1 MPPEQWSVL
10 LHGDTQYESSIQ
22 SIIDELSTST
32 SFSEVIKEFSKV
44 EYDPKNRSLHLFA
57 SKSHFESLS
66 TTGIGYYNAEQD
78 DTRWMLTTHLLRSPM
93 SKITATG
100 SRRKATEIAGS
111 GSSIPTGKFSD
122 FFQ

>member
-44 EYDPKNRSLHLFA
+44 KDNHKIGRSTLQTRDHRT
-57 SKSHFESLS
+57 
-66 TTGIGYYNAEQD
+66 TTGVPPSDIG
-78 DTRWMLTTHLLRSPM
+78 
-93 SKITATG
+93 
-100 SRRKATEIAGS
+100 RK
-111 GSSIPTGKFSD
+111 
-122 FFQ
+122 